1 MALMPTTKVR
11 IAVDMRTTIR
21 LSDTIGVRAKL
32 RAIDCVNCQIRKARP
47 PATPDPKMHRS
58 GVGGGGFW
66 VGIGSGLK
74 DFAGGRSDMSDRLR
88 LGGAG
93 TDAILSRPLRRFG
106 DPNRNRLQ
114 IGAVSQLRLLG

>member
-58 GVGGGGFW
+58 GVGGGGA
-66 VGIGSGLK
+66 VVRLGSGLK
-74 DFAGGRSDMSDRLR
+74 DFVVGISDMGDRLR
-88 LGGAG
+88 LGEAG
-93 TDAILSRPLRRFG
+93 INGILS
-106 DPNRNRLQ
+106 
-114 IGAVSQLRLLG
+114 